1 MKHPSLR
8 LTWLPLAAV
17 GLIALAIAGCGYH
30 LGTFAHPQI
39 KTIGLAPVVNE
50 TLTPYA
56 SAEMR
61 GMLSEQFMVDGS
73 LKVKELKE
81 ADCILYCRIT
91 NVAITESAEAGY
103 DDDKNY
109 QAAEWKVVVTAE
121 FSVLVPSRKEPLI
134 PKRTVTGSAIFQVF
148 GDPNAQQR
156 RGIQMACRDAA
167 EMIVEYTTEA
177 W

>member
-1 MKHPSLR
+1 MTRFAHR
-8 LTWLPLAAV
+8 TAEWLLAV
-17 GLIALAIAGCGYH
+17 GVLLMLTAGCGMPH

-39 KTIGLAPVVNE
+39 KTIAIAPVTNE

-61 GMLSEQFMVDGS
+61 GMLCEQFMFDGS
-73 LKVKELKE
+73 FKVKDLKE

-91 NVAITESAEAGY
+91 NVAITESMGAGY
-103 DDDKNY
+103 DDEKNY
-109 QAAEWKVVVTAE
+109 QAAEWRVEVTAE
-121 FSVLVPSRKEPLI
+121 FTVIVPSRKEPLI
-134 PKRTVTGSAIFQVF
+134 PKRTVSGSALFQVY

-156 RGIQMACRDAA
+156 RGIMMACRSAA
-167 EMIVEYTTEA
+167 EMMVEYTAEA